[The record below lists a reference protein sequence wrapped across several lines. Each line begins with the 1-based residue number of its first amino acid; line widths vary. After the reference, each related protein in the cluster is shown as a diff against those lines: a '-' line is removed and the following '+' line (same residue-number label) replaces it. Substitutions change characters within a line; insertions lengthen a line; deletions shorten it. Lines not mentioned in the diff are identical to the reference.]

1 MSGLYRADVQIV
13 GASPQKSITSVPI
26 AERICEG
33 EKMAE
38 YIKREDLMER
48 VGRWQLNTRE
58 AIAEMIMSVPS
69 ADVVSREDYEGLE
82 LVCKNYEEALKDAV
96 DELEES
102 DRNEFEN
109 PSCSVCHC
117 GLVLFIIDEN
127 NALIKPNFCP
137 NCGAK
142 IESEEEQE

>member
-1 MSGLYRADVQIV
+1 MDD
-13 GASPQKSITSVPI
+13 
-26 AERICEG
+26 
-33 EKMAE
+33 
-38 YIKREDLMER
+38 YIKRKDLLDLYDLGGLKVENAK
-48 VGRWQLNTRE
+48 VPLNVV
-58 AIAEMIMSVPS
+58 IQNIKDMPS

-96 DELEES
+96 DELEEN

-142 IESEEEQE
+142 MEREEEE

>member
-1 MSGLYRADVQIV
+1 M
-13 GASPQKSITSVPI
+13 T
-26 AERICEG
+26 
-33 EKMAE
+33 E
-38 YIKREDLMER
+38 YIKREDLLDLYDLGGLE
-48 VGRWQLNTRE
+48 VENAKVPL
-58 AIAEMIMSVPS
+58 SVVIQNIKDMPS

-96 DELEES
+96 DELEEN

-137 NCGAK
+137 NCGADMRG
-142 IESEEEQE
+142 EQDNCGRRMEK

>member
-1 MSGLYRADVQIV
+1 MTD
-13 GASPQKSITSVPI
+13 
-26 AERICEG
+26 
-33 EKMAE
+33 
-38 YIKREDLMER
+38 YIKRADAIKAITRKHDEVLSVAEAIEDLER
-48 VGRWQLNTRE
+48 
-58 AIAEMIMSVPS
+58 VPS

-82 LVCKNYEEALKDAV
+82 LVCKNYEEALKDTV
-96 DELEES
+96 DELEEN

-137 NCGAK
+137 NCGADMRRTK
-142 IESEEEQE
+142 